1 MNRRTEK
8 KQIWLD
14 DKKLAWKEAWHQVW
28 RNEKKLI
35 WVPSKVS
42 FHDTIVCRSNEFN
55 NFHSQKLDW
64 VSAWQQIWK
73 KDHKVVYVPDKKLEW
88 KEGTV

>member
-1 MNRRTEK
+1 MRIFLSCRRTEK

-28 RNEKKLI
+28 RTEKKLI

-42 FHDTIVCRSNEFN
+42 TQNWLIIWFLFLFEIQMTLTDSN
-55 NFHSQKLDW
+55 
-64 VSAWQQIWK
+64 
-73 KDHKVVYVPDKKLEW
+73 
-88 KEGTV
+88 